1 MTAPLI
7 MIGAGHAHLVAIRDW
22 IRQGYQPPPGSVL
35 ITPEPEAWYSGMMPG
50 LLAGRWQSEQCRV
63 ALGPLCHAA
72 GISLQLDSL
81 VTLDADQHSIQLASG
96 KALNGELISLD
107 CGSGNPAPPHNDGS
121 LELISAK
128 PFGTLYRRWQHWR
141 EHGAPARLAILG
153 GGAAAVELALA
164 LQRAL
169 PGCQLTLICASALLA
184 AQPTRAA
191 RLTRALLAHR
201 GITLQE
207 GHLVSCIDS
216 GALLTEDGRAIET
229 DALIL
234 ATGAAPAPWQ
244 QSSGLSTDSS
254 GFIQIGNTLQSQSH
268 PRILASGD
276 CATLPGC
283 PHSGVYAVRQGAVL
297 GPNLRRLLTGD
308 SALQRYQP
316 QPRALALLATADTQA
331 LACYGPLALR
341 SRLALALKD
350 RLDTGFMRS
359 LQQAGRLPSQDQ
371 RPIV

>member
-35 ITPEPEAWYSGMMPG
+35 VTPEPEAWYSGMMPG

-72 GISLQLDSL
+72 GISQQLDSL

-107 CGSGNPAPPHNDGS
+107 CGAGNPAPPHNDGS

-128 PFGTLYRRWQHWR
+128 PFGALYRRWQHWR

-216 GALLTEDGRAIET
+216 GTLLTEDGRAIET

-244 QSSGLSTDSS
+244 QSSGLATDSS

-268 PRILASGD
+268 PRVLVSGD

-297 GPNLRRLLTGD
+297 GPNLRTLLAGD